1 MSKFGAP
8 EATGQEQSK
17 DAPAAPVPAEEE
29 EEEETLGQRRARLQA
44 EAAARG
50 EQAPQPGAHRP
61 GLASTNSL
69 ADILSANPIDPHNQ
83 ARKVSNEQLVS
94 HLPQGSLLHQN
105 VLDQERKKQQR
116 LTATMRASSYGSMD
130 PLLKGVGNNQKDDDD
145 IPLGQKIQA
154 YKNAQNPMMM
164 NGQQRM
170 STMPQ
175 QGMMGMQMPMQMN
188 GMQQPMMGQMGPMG
202 MQMGM
207 QQPGMM
213 QQNPMMGMPMQM
225 NGMGMQMPMQMNGMQ
240 MGGMQ
245 MPMGMNGMNMGMMQ
259 GGMMGPPMDP
269 RQRDQID
276 RWMQGIRH

>member
-1 MSKFGAP
+1 
-8 EATGQEQSK
+8 
-17 DAPAAPVPAEEE
+17 
-29 EEEETLGQRRARLQA
+29 
-44 EAAARG
+44 
-50 EQAPQPGAHRP
+50 
-61 GLASTNSL
+61 
-69 ADILSANPIDPHNQ
+69 
-83 ARKVSNEQLVS
+83 
-94 HLPQGSLLHQN
+94 
-105 VLDQERKKQQR
+105 
-116 LTATMRASSYGSMD
+116 MRASSYGSMD

-164 NGQQRM
+164 NGQQRT

-213 QQNPMMGMPMQM
+213 QQNPMMGLPMQM

>member
-1 MSKFGAP
+1 MVCQKSCAIVSSWGDLTPTSSHTRTHITSMQTTAISQ
-8 EATGQEQSK
+8 TG
-17 DAPAAPVPAEEE
+17 
-29 EEEETLGQRRARLQA
+29 
-44 EAAARG
+44 
-50 EQAPQPGAHRP
+50 
-61 GLASTNSL
+61 
-69 ADILSANPIDPHNQ
+69 
-83 ARKVSNEQLVS
+83 
-94 HLPQGSLLHQN
+94 
-105 VLDQERKKQQR
+105 
-116 LTATMRASSYGSMD
+116 
-130 PLLKGVGNNQKDDDD
+130 
-145 IPLGQKIQA
+145 PLGQKIQA